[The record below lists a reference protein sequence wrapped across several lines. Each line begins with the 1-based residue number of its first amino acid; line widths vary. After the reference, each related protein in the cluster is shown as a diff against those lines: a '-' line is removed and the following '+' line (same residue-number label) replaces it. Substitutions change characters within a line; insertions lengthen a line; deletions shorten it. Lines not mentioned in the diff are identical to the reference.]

1 MQDDRPM
8 MDSRSPALPEHEPG
22 QLAELARR
30 NQRLAAMGEMA
41 ATLAHQIRTPLSAAL
56 LYAGN
61 AARSNLEPAR
71 RDQLLGRAIDCLH
84 DLEQLVGDML
94 QFTRE
99 TSRDSA
105 RLTLDELLDAV
116 ERSAAALLGPGQQ
129 LTVARPRQSLRLA
142 GNREALAGALLNLVA
157 NALEAAGSEARI
169 QLHARPVANR
179 LELRIADNGPG
190 IATALRERIFEPFF
204 TTRAAGT
211 GLGLA
216 VVRTVAEDHGGSIR
230 IESSGPDGTTFLL
243 QLPLATEPV
252 ALPAPPPRLLAGH
265 DRSACA

>member
-1 MQDDRPM
+1 
-8 MDSRSPALPEHEPG
+8 MDSTQRPDRDSEQR

-41 ATLAHQIRTPLSAAL
+41 ASLAHQIRTPLSAAL

-61 AARSNLEPAR
+61 AARSGLEPAR
-71 RDQLLGRAIDCLH
+71 REQLLARTIDCLH

-99 TSRDSA
+99 SSRDTA

-116 ERSAAALLGPGQQ
+116 ERSAAALLGAGQQ
-129 LTVARPRQSLRLA
+129 LTVARPRQPLRLA

-157 NALEAAGSEARI
+157 NALQAAGEAACIQLEARI
-169 QLHARPVANR
+169 TPDRLQLRVR
-179 LELRIADNGPG
+179 DNGPG
-190 IATALRERIFEPFF
+190 MDAELCQRIFEPFF
-204 TTRAAGT
+204 TTRPSGT

-216 VVRTVAEDHGGSIR
+216 VARSVAEDHDGR
-230 IESSGPDGTTFLL
+230 IEVESSGAGGTTFLL
-243 QLPLATEPV
+243 ELPLTGQ
-252 ALPAPPPRLLAGH
+252 PAAASRPTRRQAA
-265 DRSACA
+265 RSERRACA